1 MKVALVAQDIAP
13 STAFEMLAVELKSR
27 GHEPIVMV
35 GKGKTFPTTNM
46 EDVRNAVKNSH
57 VTVVGMSS
65 SAKLAEPEIVA
76 CDETVKRGK
85 LLGFYGDTYH
95 CHERAREDSWF
106 GPYRKSAKFFFA
118 INETE
123 ATDAKLVLENAVR
136 VTTGNPTWED
146 YAFPKFTRAEVRNKY
161 GVADD
166 EILVLAPGGK
176 SPVVNTIIWG
186 VLFDAL
192 LVVPKSKLFISYH
205 PGDRTP
211 SAVDPD
217 KGYAPLN
224 IYDDLKKFSSVP
236 VTFLPNDVK
245 TSHFLP
251 GADVV
256 VEWGSSIAI
265 EAAHQRIPVVSVSTE
280 VGRKRMVTI
289 SNSEKWEAVE
299 LGVAKQSG
307 TNSAYLS
314 ALISEL
320 LSDSSKLAARQAE
333 VYPKPQARGAAVKKM
348 ADTLESL
355 VK

>member
-1 MKVALVAQDIAP
+1 M
-13 STAFEMLAVELKSR
+13 
-27 GHEPIVMV
+27 
-35 GKGKTFPTTNM
+35 
-46 EDVRNAVKNSH
+46 
-57 VTVVGMSS
+57 
-65 SAKLAEPEIVA
+65 
-76 CDETVKRGK
+76 
-85 LLGFYGDTYH
+85 
-95 CHERAREDSWF
+95 
-106 GPYRKSAKFFFA
+106 
-118 INETE
+118 
-123 ATDAKLVLENAVR
+123 
-136 VTTGNPTWED
+136 
-146 YAFPKFTRAEVRNKY
+146 
-161 GVADD
+161 
-166 EILVLAPGGK
+166 
-176 SPVVNTIIWG
+176 
-186 VLFDAL
+186 
-192 LVVPKSKLFISYH
+192 
-205 PGDRTP
+205 
-211 SAVDPD
+211 
-217 KGYAPLN
+217 N